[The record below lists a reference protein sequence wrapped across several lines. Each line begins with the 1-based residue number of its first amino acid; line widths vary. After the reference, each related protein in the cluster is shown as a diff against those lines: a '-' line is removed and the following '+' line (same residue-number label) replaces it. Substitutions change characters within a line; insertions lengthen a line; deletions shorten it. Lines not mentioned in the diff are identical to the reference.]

1 MHPKQ
6 QINRRALNAGF
17 HAIEDQERSDRLILR
32 GTPIVYDTPT
42 LLYEWDGVKYYE
54 IIARGA
60 LVGADLSDF
69 VFYFEHQGRVYART
83 RNGSLKLVDS
93 EQNASVEVELD
104 PNDQGHR
111 ELYNDVKEGRLD
123 RMSFAFIPREE
134 SFDSTTNTAT
144 VRQIKKLYDV
154 SAVAFAAYD
163 QTDIQA
169 RCARWKEEKQG
180 QENELTAR
188 ALERKRQEAIAY
200 SYTF

>member
-1 MHPKQ
+1 M
-6 QINRRALNAGF
+6 F
-17 HAIEDQERSDRLILR
+17 EDQERSDRLILR

-60 LVGADLSDF
+60 LAGADLSDF
-69 VFYFEHQGRVYART
+69 VFYFEHGGRVYART

-93 EQNASVEVELD
+93 DQNATVEVELD

-111 ELYNDVKEGRLD
+111 ELYSDVKAGRLD

-134 SFDSTTNTAT
+134 TFDSATNTAT

-180 QENELTAR
+180 RENELAAR
-188 ALERKRQEAIAY
+188 VLERKRQEAIAY